1 MTNIFLGKKWS
12 DRAMEWRDKQRRAR
26 LKDLRSEKDISQ
38 ERMARLLGISRAT
51 FIRKEAEYSFTIQEI
66 DRMADIL
73 KTTTSTLLE
82 EKC

>member
-1 MTNIFLGKKWS
+1 
-12 DRAMEWRDKQRRAR
+12 MEWKDKQRRAR
-26 LKDLRSEKDISQ
+26 LKDLRREKDISQ
-38 ERMARLLGISRAT
+38 ERMARMLNISRAT
-51 FIRKEAEYSFTIQEI
+51 FNKKESEYSFTIQEI

>member
-1 MTNIFLGKKWS
+1 
-12 DRAMEWRDKQRRAR
+12 MEWRDKQRRAR

-38 ERMARLLGISRAT
+38 ERMARMLGISRAT
-51 FIRKEAEYSFTIQEI
+51 FIRKEAEYIFTIQEI

-82 EKC
+82 EKR

>member
-1 MTNIFLGKKWS
+1 MKYLDLDQLSSLIY
-12 DRAMEWRDKQRRAR
+12 RRR
-26 LKDLRSEKDISQ
+26 RRQKVSQ
-38 ERMARLLGISRAT
+38 EQLASKMRIRRAT

-73 KTTTSTLLE
+73 KTTTSRLLE

>member
-1 MTNIFLGKKWS
+1 
-12 DRAMEWRDKQRRAR
+12 MEWKDKQRR
-26 LKDLRSEKDISQ
+26 
-38 ERMARLLGISRAT
+38 ARLLGISRAT

-82 EKC
+82 A

>member
-1 MTNIFLGKKWS
+1 
-12 DRAMEWRDKQRRAR
+12 MEWRDKQRRAR

-38 ERMARLLGISRAT
+38 ERTARMLGISRPT
-51 FIRKEAEYSFTIQEI
+51 YIRKETEYSFTIQEI

-73 KTTTSTLLE
+73 KTTTSRLLE

>member
-1 MTNIFLGKKWS
+1 
-12 DRAMEWRDKQRRAR
+12 MEWKDKQRRAR

-38 ERMARLLGISRAT
+38 ERMARMLGISRAT
-51 FIRKEAEYSFTIQEI
+51 FNKKESEYNFTIQEV

-82 EKC
+82 V